1 MPTLVA
7 AAGEPDVV
15 DKLKAGYTAN
25 GKEWRIH
32 PDGYNFLPY
41 FKGEAEQ
48 APRKEML
55 YFGQGGELNA
65 VRYQDWKINFAG
77 VYGNIATGERRTT
90 SWPMIVNLK
99 ADPYE
104 QMPFEAEMGYL
115 RWYAEN
121 MWLFV
126 PVQQVVKEF
135 FSTIKD
141 YPIQLGSTL
150 NAASIGYN
158 TLQEAQAL
166 ERLNQ
171 LETFMPAPRQ

>member
-1 MPTLVA
+1 
-7 AAGEPDVV
+7 
-15 DKLKAGYTAN
+15 
-25 GKEWRIH
+25 
-32 PDGYNFLPY
+32 
-41 FKGEAEQ
+41 
-48 APRKEML
+48 
-55 YFGQGGELNA
+55 
-65 VRYQDWKINFAG
+65 
-77 VYGNIATGERRTT
+77 
-90 SWPMIVNLK
+90 MIVNLK